1 MRDLA
6 EYGFLVSS
14 LDRPT
19 TGHRDDFVSE
29 KPPSAVMAAAP
40 MALGR
45 VFSPDVGPRPGDGR
59 RIALLPRG
67 L

>member
-1 MRDLA
+1 MP
-6 EYGFLVSS
+6 S

-40 MALGR
+40 MALGGG
-45 VFSPDVGPRPGDGR
+45 VFFARRRPQARKWLPRRG
-59 RIALLPRG
+59 LLPRG

>member
-1 MRDLA
+1 MKLSGAHDGHADPSEGGHVVRDLA
-6 EYGFLVSS
+6 EWDFFVPS

-40 MALGR
+40 MALGGGG
-45 VFSPDVGPRPGDGR
+45 F
-59 RIALLPRG
+59 
-67 L
+67 